1 MSEFKKLTSQQ
12 LQGYEADFKKRPD
25 AAVIA
30 RAVMKNG
37 IKATSEDQNVSQRSH
52 RVFSYEVK
60 TGKVSNQ
67 RHSGRCWSFAALNTL
82 RHLFAS

>member
-1 MSEFKKLTSQQ
+1 MSEFEKLTSQQ

-37 IKATSEDQNVSQRSH
+37 IKATSEDQNVSQRNH
-52 RVFSYEVK
+52 RVFRMKSRQARYPI
-60 TGKVSNQ
+60 
-67 RHSGRCWSFAALNTL
+67 SGIAVAAGRLP
-82 RHLFAS
+82 R

>member
-37 IKATSEDQNVSQRSH
+37 IKATSEDQKRQSAQPPRFFV
-52 RVFSYEVK
+52 
-60 TGKVSNQ
+60 
-67 RHSGRCWSFAALNTL
+67 
-82 RHLFAS
+82 